1 LDCED
6 SLYLAPNGALWEL
19 MPAYT
24 IQCTPVR
31 AWQIESTKTLTK
43 QKCTLGGYPGS
54 TALATVA
61 RENGMD
67 RAVTYVEK
75 PTGAKC
81 GFLKLGRNTNK
92 NFGMYSY
99 DTLRSWSECHYVPS
113 NPTMRR
119 TGPDEDASKP
129 VASIVTLT
137 EDSTVLGRPHGW
149 YTSGD
154 EEVIIRSPAERV
166 NGTSLIFGD
175 SENLTGMDEYMST
188 WIFAE
193 DGYGIRA
200 KAPAVLTTPNS
211 LQCRTAVTVSQADT
225 YDEFRQPCA
234 DVTVARAPDEP
245 AAVQF
250 TTTSEVIC
258 TLVLGFQSDEVS
270 SVVTLKAGKPVT
282 TRGADRW
289 RCLTS
294 GEHGTSCGG
303 QVPFGLFVLEAVPA
317 AKAEVVT
324 ESDMIVGARAMVD
337 PSVPGVK
344 APGYSWIAD
353 IIEAIKVVAT
363 LVTIVS
369 ILITLIKVAIY
380 FFKRH
385 KAQQEEEEKGQQF
398 DDVEGSRMASPA
410 KDPNRRDQVLP

>member
-1 LDCED
+1 
-6 SLYLAPNGALWEL
+6 
-19 MPAYT
+19 
-24 IQCTPVR
+24 
-31 AWQIESTKTLTK
+31 
-43 QKCTLGGYPGS
+43 
-54 TALATVA
+54 
-61 RENGMD
+61 MD
-67 RAVTYVEK
+67 RAVTYADK
-75 PTGAKC
+75 PTPSKC
-81 GFLKLGRNTNK
+81 GFLNFGKRTNK
-92 NFGMYSY
+92 NYGIYDY

-113 NPTMRR
+113 SPTMRR

-129 VASIVTLT
+129 VASITALT
-137 EDSTVLGRPHGW
+137 EDSNVLGRPHGW

-166 NGTSLIFGD
+166 NGTSLIFSD
-175 SENLTGMDEYMST
+175 SDNLTGMDEYMST

-200 KAPAVLTTPNS
+200 KAPVVLTTPNG
-211 LQCRTAVTVSQADT
+211 LQCRTAVTVNQADT
-225 YDEFRQPCA
+225 YEEFRQPCA
-234 DVTVARAPDEP
+234 DVTVARAPGEP
-245 AAVQF
+245 AAVEF
-250 TTTSEVIC
+250 TTTSDALC
-258 TLVLGFQSDEVS
+258 TLVLGFQSDDVS
-270 SVVTLKAGKPVT
+270 SVVTLKAGKTVT
-282 TRGADRW
+282 MRGADRW

-294 GEHGTSCGG
+294 GDHGTSCGG

-363 LVTIVS
+363 LVTIIS

-380 FFKRH
+380 FYKRH
-385 KAQQEEEEKGQQF
+385 KAQQEQEKGQQF
-398 DDVEGSRMASPA
+398 DDVEGGRMAASA
-410 KDPNRRDQVLP
+410 GDPNRGDQVLP